1 MIVVFF
7 FLILSSSFA
16 KPLSEQFEDKK
27 LYFSSLNEFFYETY
41 SRPVANSSL
50 ERLEKLLFFT
60 GIELLE
66 DYDIGLLEKYPTSSI
81 HFILARRYFKNKEY
95 KKSQEHLKQVKLEH
109 RYFPESQLLKGQ
121 IHGSLGQYESESEA
135 YFSCQKTA
143 EREENKT
150 VNEKIKRYYRMIYEI
165 CLINKARRLF
175 KQGLYK
181 ESIEAYD
188 QVPKK
193 SYKWPYVLLEKAW
206 AYHHLG
212 DYNRSLGLLITYKSP
227 LLDTYFFPEAEYLAA
242 LNYLK
247 LCLYDDSLTIINQY
261 YQFYRPRFN
270 QLEKFLSENLKSQ
283 DYFYNLMFK
292 HELESK
298 DIQDFAFK
306 IVTRLKK
313 QTRFSLDFNT
323 IYKINKENEL
333 IHKNED
339 QVMKKR
345 LLPHLNLVKEN
356 IISKI
361 NYNAKED
368 IFNFLESVPFFSSQL
383 FKIQLETLSKKKD
396 LIYTGQ
402 TLISDRSRGD
412 YENVKRSR
420 FEYFWKFEGAFW
432 ADELGD
438 YSLGLKSNCE
448 LNKNENQESS
458 K

>member
-1 MIVVFF
+1 MIVLLWVFM
-7 FLILSSSFA
+7 LGTSFA
-16 KPLSEQFEDKK
+16 KPLSHQFEDKK
-27 LYFSSLNEFFYETY
+27 LYYSALNEFFYETY
-41 SRPVANSSL
+41 NKPVANSSL

-66 DYDIGLLEKYPTSSI
+66 DYELSLLEKYPTSSI
-81 HFILARRYFKNKEY
+81 HFILARRYFKKKEY
-95 KKSQEHLKQVKLEH
+95 KKSQEHLKNVKAEH

-121 IHGSLGQYESESEA
+121 IFGDLGQFDDESES

-143 EREENKT
+143 EREEHKAS
-150 VNEKIKRYYRMIYEI
+150 NEKIKRYYRMIHEI

-175 KQGLYK
+175 KQGHYK
-181 ESIEAYD
+181 ESIDAYD

-206 AYHHLG
+206 AYYHLG

-270 QLEKFLSENLKSQ
+270 QLEKFLSVNLKSQ

-292 HELESK
+292 HEMESK
-298 DIQDFAFK
+298 DVEDFAFK

-323 IYKINKENEL
+323 IYKINKEIEA
-333 IHKNED
+333 IYSSED
-339 QVMKKR
+339 QALKR
-345 LLPHLNLVKEN
+345 RLIPHLNLVKEN

-368 IFNFLESVPFFSSQL
+368 IFNFLETVPFFSSQL

-396 LIYTGQ
+396 LIYTGR

-448 LNKNENQESS
+448 LNKDHKSESA